1 MNNQSKILIYQTDD
15 GNTKIQVQLDE
26 HTVWLTQAD
35 MVELFQTSKQNISL
49 HIKNIFEEGE
59 LVENSVVKEYLTT
72 AADGKNYKTKFYSLD
87 VIISV
92 GYRVKSLRGT
102 QFRMWATARLREYLI
117 KGFTMNDDLLKGGGG
132 YFDELLD
139 RIRDIRS
146 SEKVFYRKVL
156 EIYATS
162 IDYAPAAE
170 ITQQFFQTV
179 QNKLHWAAH
188 GHTAAEIIYQ
198 RANAHLPFMGLQVF
212 KGKQPTKQEIGV
224 AKNYL
229 TAEEL
234 AVLNRL
240 VSAYLDIA
248 EVNAMQRKPMRMN
261 DWIEVL
267 DGFIQM
273 SRQDVLTHAGTISAA
288 LAGQKAL
295 AEYEAYK
302 GKTADELSA
311 VEKQFI
317 ASIEQAEIQLRKLK
331 RKWANGNSFRPGPRQ
346 TLLSMPMSFKDVA
359 SHKGLLKIGYTDRDA
374 AKRIKEQLGM
384 NTANNEADGIF
395 LANKIIKLLIGHLQR
410 N

>member
-1 MNNQSKILIYQTDD
+1 MLPEKLNSEILLYQSDD
-15 GNTKIQVQLDE
+15 GKIKIQVRLQDN
-26 HTVWLTQAD
+26 TVWLTQSD
-35 MVELFQTSKQNISL
+35 MVELFQTTKQNISL

-59 LVENSVVKEYLTT
+59 LDENSVVKEYLTT
-72 AADGKNYKTKFYSLD
+72 ATDGKNYRTKHYNLD

-102 QFRMWATARLREYLI
+102 QFRIWATERLREYLI
-117 KGFTMNDDLLKGGGG
+117 KGFTMNDDLLKQGGG
-132 YFDELLD
+132 YFEELLD

-162 IDYAPAAE
+162 IDYDPRAE

-188 GHTAAEIIYQ
+188 GHTAAEIIFQ
-198 RANAHLPFMGLQVF
+198 RANAQLPFMGLTSF
-212 KGKQPTKQEIGV
+212 KGKKPTRQDITI

-229 TAEEL
+229 NEEEL

-248 EVNAMQRKPMRMN
+248 EINAMQRKPMYMK

-267 DGFIQM
+267 DGFIKM
-273 SRQDVLTHAGTISAA
+273 SRQDVLTHAGKISAD
-288 LAGQKAL
+288 LAQRKAL
-295 AEYEAYK
+295 AEYESYK
-302 GKTADELSA
+302 KKADDELSE

-317 ASIEQAEIQLRKLK
+317 ASIEQANKKLK
-331 RKWANGNSFRPGPRQ
+331 SLNPKS
-346 TLLSMPMSFKDVA
+346 K
-359 SHKGLLKIGYTDRDA
+359 K
-374 AKRIKEQLGM
+374 KE
-384 NTANNEADGIF
+384 
-395 LANKIIKLLIGHLQR
+395 K
-410 N
+410 